1 MDTAEIPFLTMEIKS
16 AAQKVAK
23 EGNGSRLELFLV
35 SVFPQKV
42 FKQKC

>member
-1 MDTAEIPFLTMEIKS
+1 MEINS

-23 EGNGSRLELFLV
+23 EGSGSRLELLLV
-35 SVFPQKV
+35 SVLSQKV